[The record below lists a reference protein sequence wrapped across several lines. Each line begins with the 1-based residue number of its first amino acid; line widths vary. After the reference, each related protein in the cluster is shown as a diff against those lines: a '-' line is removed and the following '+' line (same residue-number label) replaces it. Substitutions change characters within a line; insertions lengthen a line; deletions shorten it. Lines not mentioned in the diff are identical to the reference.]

1 MAEWPIKDIK
11 RTELITEIL
20 KTQFYG
26 IEKYNIHYHYND
38 EFPVLVDE
46 NGDFYIEEPEYK
58 RVIPVETT
66 INWKNEII
74 FKSGTWKQ
82 ILKSKWWNW
91 SNSAYAK
98 TKERKKWWPNDWS
111 EARREGFVE
120 VLEWAR
126 KDPMVTAEAYE
137 QMKRDYRAAM
147 ITTNDD

>member
-1 MAEWPIKDIK
+1 M
-11 RTELITEIL
+11 TELITEIL
-20 KTQFYG
+20 KKQFDD

-46 NGDFYIEEPEYK
+46 NGDFYVEKPEYK
-58 RVIPVETT
+58 RVIPVETI

-74 FKSGTWKQ
+74 FKAGTWKQ
-82 ILKSKWWNW
+82 KSKAEGWKP

-111 EARREGFVE
+111 EARRLAFVE
-120 VLEWAR
+120 VLEEAK
-126 KDPMVTAEAYE
+126 KDPNMTAKAYE
-137 QMKRDYRAAM
+137 EMKRAYRTAM